1 MNTLTLI
8 LRHLLIQSLCVC
20 ANFPSHPFSNLLYPA
35 LCLEA
40 NLYAAY
46 KQGWVPS
53 NFSWFGQWRAPV
65 GDMSE
70 EKWEKGHYFPGSLSL
85 SAESLVWLWPSVR
98 NHWSLIA
105 HDSTFRFQKSSHL
118 PKPLGQKLITAP
130 VTQALGYCPI
140 LPYPWCLFSPTTLE
154 SLFINEPRQAV
165 LF

>member
-53 NFSWFGQWRAPV
+53 DFSWFGQWRAPV

-70 EKWEKGHYFPGSLSL
+70 EKWEKGHYFPGSLSFSL
-85 SAESLVWLWPSVR
+85 SLQSHLSGYGPQLEITDLSLPMTLS
-98 NHWSLIA
+98 S
-105 HDSTFRFQKSSHL
+105 FRFQKSSHL
-118 PKPLGQKLITAP
+118 PKPLGQKLVTAP

-140 LPYPWCLFSPTTLE
+140 QPYPWCLFSPTILE
-154 SLFINEPRQAV
+154 TVFL
-165 LF
+165 